1 MPHIFTPKLSVIFKL
16 GMSGQLE
23 NTVLLEH
30 KTKMMIAGKYLIF
43 IIITFRK
50 RIIIMLQDLMEYANV
65 TAQIRGIY

>member
-1 MPHIFTPKLSVIFKL
+1 
-16 GMSGQLE
+16 MSGQLE

-50 RIIIMLQDLMEYANV
+50 RIVIMLQDLMEYANV